1 MTETKINVDAVF
13 GTEVKVGDIIEIGQQ
28 LGADPGSGQF
38 VLSQVKGQV
47 KAIVFDAQDHQFQI
61 IISH

>member
-1 MTETKINVDAVF
+1 MTETTINVDAVF
-13 GTEVKVGDIIEIGQQ
+13 GTEVKVGDVIEIGQK

-38 VLSQVKGQV
+38 VLSEVKGQV